1 MIAMVAPMNRARTR
15 VVIEG
20 RVQGVNFRAATR
32 NQAVAAGVNGWIKNL
47 PDGRV
52 EAIFEGQQAAVQRMV
67 SWCYSGPTHARVDRV
82 HVDWEKPEGKDT
94 TFAIVW

>member
-1 MIAMVAPMNRARTR
+1 MVTPMDHVRAH

-32 NQAVAAGVNGWIKNL
+32 NQAVAAGVNGWVKNL
-47 PDGRV
+47 SDGRV
-52 EAIFEGQQAAVQRMV
+52 EAVFEGKKLAVQRLV

-82 HVDWEKPEGKDT
+82 QVNWEKPDGTDSS
-94 TFAIVW
+94 FAIVW